1 LFAGSVVT
9 ASAQSVVS
17 SGGGLVLAPGLC
29 LSFTVGEAVVDGGAG
44 DGTLLTAGYEQ
55 PSSYDYWSASRG
67 LTLGPMG
74 DSDGDGAKNLWEYAS
89 STDPLN
95 ARSRAKAQGNIG
107 PGGKLYITAAKG
119 TSVGDLLW
127 SAEVSTNLVNWSP
140 SGVGVALNDATT
152 FSALYTGSAPYAF
165 LRLRL
170 DLLNGK

>member
-1 LFAGSVVT
+1 MVT
-9 ASAQSVVS
+9 ASAQSVIS

-44 DGTLLTAGYEQ
+44 SATLLTAGYEQ

-89 STDPLN
+89 GTDPLN

-107 PGGKLYITAAKG
+107 PGGKLYITATKG

-127 SAEVSTNLVNWSP
+127 SAEVSTNLVNWST
-140 SGVGVALNDATT
+140 SGIGVPLNDATT
-152 FSALYTGSAPYAF
+152 FSALYTGSAPHAF